1 MFKKTLCALSLIS
14 VSYAAFSAPV
24 ANLKVTGSITPPT
37 CTIDNQNEVDVN
49 INLIQR
55 QVCSLYQVT

>member
-37 CTIDNQNEVDVN
+37 CTIDNQNEVDVE
-49 INLIQR
+49 
-55 QVCSLYQVT
+55 YKFDTA